1 MNGDL
6 YEVLCSK
13 FKHKISNCPY
23 FERVSSCV
31 NCPYARF
38 LKRDVIKNKSEE
50 ETVKPEEETVKPEE
64 ETIDSEEITE
74 VPEEITEEKNDGK

>member
-6 YEVLCSK
+6 YEVTCSK

-38 LKRDVIKNKSEE
+38 LKRDVVKNKS
-50 ETVKPEEETVKPEE
+50 EEETVKPEE

-74 VPEEITEEKNDGK
+74 VPEEITEVPEEITEEKNDGK